1 VIRFIRVFGDSDRR
15 RPLKNSSQWRNIK
28 GMEFEVIESNGTKVV
43 EAIPDGASILLG
55 PTILEAIAACWEHK
69 TARLLVHAANLPARF
84 FDLKSGEA
92 GEILQ
97 KYRNYGVRLA
107 VVGGLAE
114 AAAYERFSE
123 AMVEE
128 NRQPHFRI
136 FAEREQ
142 AIAWLAGES
151 GNPAG

>member
-1 VIRFIRVFGDSDRR
+1 
-15 RPLKNSSQWRNIK
+15 
-28 GMEFEVIESNGTKVV
+28 MEFEVIERNGTKVV
-43 EAIPDGASILLG
+43 EAVADGASTLAG
-55 PTILEAIAACWEHK
+55 PTVLEAIAACWEHG
-69 TARLLVHAANLPARF
+69 TVRLLAHTASLPARF

-114 AAAYERFSE
+114 AAASARFSE
-123 AMVEE
+123 AMIEE
-128 NRQPHFRI
+128 NRQPHFRL

-151 GNPAG
+151 GNPEA